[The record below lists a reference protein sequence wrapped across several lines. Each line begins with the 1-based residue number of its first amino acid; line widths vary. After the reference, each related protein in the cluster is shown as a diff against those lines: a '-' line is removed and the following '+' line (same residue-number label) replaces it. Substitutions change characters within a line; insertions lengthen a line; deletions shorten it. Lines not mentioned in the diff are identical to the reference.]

1 MQPVFFCI
9 LRYMEYSLDFMRHLT
24 SEEDMDRKFEKL
36 EHSL

>member
-1 MQPVFFCI
+1 MQPVFCI

-24 SEEDMDRKFEKL
+24 SVEDRDRKLEML